1 VVTGHFVN
9 PGVSSILDYQP
20 RTRLIFGA
28 GAIEQLGE
36 LVRQYGGT
44 RVLLVTDP
52 GIVAAGHVQ
61 RAEESLTA
69 ANLHV
74 TQFDR
79 VVENPT
85 TEIVDACVG
94 VARQARID
102 FLVGLGGG
110 SSMDTAK
117 GCNFLLTNGGCMED
131 YWGVGKATQPMLPL
145 IAIPTTAGT
154 GSECQSF
161 ALITHPRS
169 HLKMACGDP
178 KAAARVAIL
187 DPELTH
193 TQPRA
198 VAAATGMDALSHA
211 IETAVTRRRNP
222 ISQMLSREAFRL
234 CARGLRRLFQ
244 QPQDSKQQSPV
255 EQPDMQARAD
265 VLLGAA
271 LAGMAIENSMLG
283 AAHAAAN
290 PLTARFGVIHG
301 HAVGVMLPAVVR
313 FNSQDPDVAPLYD
326 QLAVQGGLIDPHSA
340 NGVPAGE
347 KIARFIR
354 SYQQNAGLPR
364 SLSGIEVSDGDIELL
379 AADAAKQWTGTFNPR
394 PVGPKEF
401 ADLYHAVLDESEGT
415 QP

>member
-1 VVTGHFVN
+1 V
-9 PGVSSILDYQP
+9 
-20 RTRLIFGA
+20 FGA
-28 GAIEQLGE
+28 RAIEQLGE

-61 RAEESLTA
+61 RAEESLA
-69 ANLHV
+69 AAGV
-74 TQFDR
+74 QVARFDR

-85 TEIVDACVG
+85 TEVVDACVAF
-94 VARQARID
+94 ARHSQSD

-117 GCNFLLTNGGCMED
+117 GSNFLLSNGGRMED
-131 YWGVGKATQPMLPL
+131 YWGVGKATKPMLPL
-145 IAIPTTAGT
+145 IAVPTTAGT

-161 ALITHPRS
+161 ALITHPQT

-187 DPELTH
+187 DPELTL
-193 TQPRA
+193 TQPSA

-211 IETAVTRRRNP
+211 LETAVTRRRNP

-234 CARGLRRLFQ
+234 CARGLKVVFDHPR
-244 QPQDSKQQSPV
+244 DV
-255 EQPDMQARAD
+255 NARGD

-290 PLTARFGVIHG
+290 PLTARYGVIHG
-301 HAVGVMLPAVVR
+301 HAVGLMLPAVVR
-313 FNSQDPDVAPLYD
+313 FNARDPEVAPLYH
-326 QLAVQGGLIDPHSA
+326 QLAVQGGLIEA
-340 NGVPAGE
+340 GAMNGTPVGE
-347 KIARFIR
+347 KIARFLR
-354 SYQQNAGLPR
+354 SYQQDAGLPR

-379 AADAAKQWTGTFNPR
+379 AADAARQWTGTFNPR
-394 PVGPKEF
+394 AVTEREY
-401 ADLYHAVLDESEGT
+401 AELYREVLTESEGAKSR
-415 QP
+415 